1 MSRGSVIDLLGP
13 YVEAPPCDVALR
25 EGGIPAH
32 APTTPHDLRLETGVV
47 SRSPLVLCRRSC
59 TGACSVV
66 LHSAGL
72 VAAVAVPLVLS
83 SALPEPAGTVHAFL
97 VEPLSIPAPPPPAAP
112 APPTAAVRVPAE
124 TAAVP
129 TSDLV
134 APIEVPDELT
144 VEEGLDL
151 GIAGGFAG
159 GVEGGV
165 TGGVVGAIVG
175 GLPDSVT
182 EAPPPVRPIRA
193 GTGLVH
199 VPTRIKYVA
208 PVYPAVAMA
217 ANVEASVILEASID
231 ERGRVVD
238 VTVLEGDAL
247 FDKSALEAV
256 RQWAYTPTLLDGVPV
271 PIIMTVTV
279 HYRLAPGQ
287 ASRGH

>member
-1 MSRGSVIDLLGP
+1 MGRSSVIDLLGP

-25 EGGIPAH
+25 EGGVPANG
-32 APTTPHDLRLETGVV
+32 PTTSHDLRLETGIV
-47 SRSPLVLCRRSC
+47 SRSPLVLRRRSC

-97 VEPLSIPAPPPPAAP
+97 VEPLSIPPPPP
-112 APPTAAVRVPAE
+112 PPPSASPTVAGRVPAE
-124 TAAVP
+124 TAPVP

-151 GIAGGFAG
+151 GIAGGVAG

-165 TGGVVGAIVG
+165 TGAIVG

-182 EAPPPVRPIRA
+182 GTPPPVRPIRA
-193 GTGLVH
+193 GAGLVH
-199 VPTRIKYVA
+199 EPTRIKYVA
-208 PVYPAVAMA
+208 PVYPVVAMA
-217 ANVEASVILEASID
+217 ANVEASVTLEASID

-238 VTVLEGDAL
+238 VTVLEGNAL
-247 FDKSALEAV
+247 FDESALEAV
-256 RQWAYTPTLLDGVPV
+256 RQWAYSPTLVDGVPV
-271 PIIMTVTV
+271 PILMTVTV

-287 ASRGH
+287 ASRGY